1 VQVWLLVGAV
11 IDLDVTYFFQLAL
24 FLVLL
29 VVLNWLM
36 FQPILAILG
45 KRRTATDE
53 REREAARQERE
64 STDLTNAYVK
74 EMGQATAEG
83 MLARNRLREEALREE
98 AELLGQARDQAAGW
112 LEAGMAEF
120 QGEVERAR
128 LGAQPMVESM
138 AGEVVTA
145 LARGAGGADKG
156 GRV

>member
-1 VQVWLLVGAV
+1 MQVWLLVGAV

-24 FLVLL
+24 FLLLL

-64 STDLTNAYVK
+64 STELTSAYVK

-83 MLARNRLREEALREE
+83 MQARNRLREEALREE
-98 AELLGQARDQAAGW
+98 AELLGKARDEASRW

-128 LGAQPMVESM
+128 LGAQPVVESM

-145 LARGAGGADKG
+145 LAVGPDKG